1 MYRRFLTML
10 LLAGSFCVTSCIDS
24 NYDVVNKK
32 ITTDVKI
39 EGNVVALPVGSLK
52 AVVLDSLVDVNGIE
66 MLEKGTDGVYS
77 IVVDSSFSIEES
89 IDPIAFNIDP
99 IEYNLS
105 VDFDKV
111 NVENMYVDA
120 RDIMPAKF
128 SPSSIYIRDLND
140 SLPELKSHLT
150 QSIDI
155 PGLGGILEQLR
166 NEPGTSYVY
175 KFQEPLV
182 VGTDRQVVDCIA
194 SYKLPYRVETVRSI
208 RLGSEKDSKGTLV
221 TVRVTNPKFLQS
233 CDKEISLRIDFPKNF
248 ILASNDAA
256 EQAGK
261 YRVVNEGD
269 IHYVYLSGFV
279 PDGDVSLFSFYVT
292 EIRGIDEYIKDGR
305 IDWEQYVEYEIV
317 YKVNG
322 EMELTG
328 SMKVE
333 DFAFAVDVE
342 SQFSLLEVAGKT
354 KDIEVAFE
362 PARMEFGGSFDNLQ
376 HIDTINYVEFDETVS
391 RIRLETNMDQD
402 WLAAFKLKDGYA
414 FKVTIPEQLD
424 LSIEYS
430 EYNGKGKEVVYDQ
443 EKHAFYV
450 HDLSVLAEGYWEL
463 APKKLTLNKP
473 VVDDTCML
481 DVNVEIGFVNLENP
495 EVYSDFYLA
504 GCEMETMIETL
515 DKLNNGDKE
524 AHFRMLESDLIIK
537 NAVVYTEV
545 VHSSM
550 DAETNF
556 SINEKIPGEIG
567 RVEHIG
573 FEKDVMITVTM
584 DVVGLEKVDTDINFD
599 LNIAMPSFLELK
611 PYDNEQGVDIS
622 DGHLSIKRN
631 YNPSA
636 SEPVVLKLLCS
647 GLDFMNEEFDFKGLL
662 PNDSIDGN
670 SYITYDSDVVVDGDA
685 SIYGM
690 QFHSE
695 VLNNDIYF
703 NVNIEIDEIAVK
715 TFHGLYRADIEGV
728 DEVMDITLGEEL
740 EFLREEGNSITLADP
755 QLEFVLTNPIGVPL
769 DIALHVFGNDENGQV
784 IAESEMEAKVSIK
797 PAEYNEDTDEL
808 LPVETR
814 LFLTADTS
822 NISKTGYDNVQ
833 IPNLANLLKKIPHS
847 VNLKVEPTIKTD
859 VTHRVDIS
867 KPIKIDAACSVI
879 VPLKFNDLHL
889 CYSDTVRDLKN
900 TFDETLK
907 MFTNVSLCAKMD
919 IVNTIP
925 LGLLL
930 KVVPLDENGDVIEG
944 IEVDELKIEAGSGE
958 DIVDGAGVLTENQC
972 LQKFEFA
979 IKGNIADILLLDQLA
994 FSLEA
999 SSNHTIGTS
1008 ALRGSQGIKVS
1019 NIVFDIVGDIEM
1031 DLNDFK

>member
-1 MYRRFLTML
+1 ML
-10 LLAGSFCVTSCIDS
+10 LIVISFCIASCIDS
-24 NYDVVNKK
+24 NYDLVNKK
-32 ITTDVKI
+32 ITTDMKI

-52 AVVLDSLVDVNGIE
+52 AIVLDSLIDVNGIE
-66 MLEKGTDGVYS
+66 MLEKGADGVYS
-77 IVVDSSFSIEES
+77 IVFDTILSVEES
-89 IDPIAFNIDP
+89 IEPITFNIDP
-99 IEYNLS
+99 VEYNLS

-111 NVENMYVDA
+111 NVENMHIDA
-120 RDIMPAKF
+120 RSVMPASF
-128 SPSSIYIRDLND
+128 SPSSIYIKDLND
-140 SLPELKSHLT
+140 SLPVLKSQLT
-150 QSIDI
+150 QGINI
-155 PGLGGILEQLR
+155 PGLEGILEQLR
-166 NEPGTSYVY
+166 NEPGTSYTY
-175 KFQEPLV
+175 KFQEPV
-182 VGTDRQVVDCIA
+182 EVGTGRQLIECVA
-194 SYKLPYRVETVRSI
+194 GYKLPYRVETVRSI
-208 RLGSEKDSKGTLV
+208 RLGSDKDSKGILV
-221 TVRVTNPKFLQS
+221 NIRVANPKVLQN
-233 CDKEISLRIDFPKNF
+233 CDKEINLKVDFPKNF
-248 ILASNDAA
+248 ILAKNDAA
-256 EQAGK
+256 LQADK
-261 YRVVNEGD
+261 YIVVNEGD
-269 IHYVYLSGFV
+269 VHYVSIDGFV
-279 PDGDVSLFSFYVT
+279 PYGDVSLFSFYVT
-292 EIRGIDEYIKDGR
+292 EIRGVDEYIKDGR

-342 SQFSLLEVAGKT
+342 AQFSLLEVAGKT

-362 PARMEFGGSFDNLQ
+362 PVRMEFGGSFDNLE

-391 RIRLETNMDQD
+391 RIRLETSMDQD
-402 WLAAFKLKDGYA
+402 WLGAFKLKEGYA

-424 LSIEYS
+424 LSIDYS
-430 EYNGKGKEVVYDQ
+430 EYNGKGNEVVYD
-443 EKHAFYV
+443 EDAHAFYV
-450 HDLSVLAEGYWEL
+450 HDLSVLSKGYWDL
-463 APKKLTLNKP
+463 APKKLTLNRP
-473 VVDDTCML
+473 VIDDTCRL
-481 DVNVEIGFVNLENP
+481 DVNVEIGFVSLDNP
-495 EVYSDFYLA
+495 AEYSDFYLA
-504 GCEMETMIETL
+504 GCEMEAMIETL

-524 AHFRMLESDLIIK
+524 AHFCMLESDLVIK

-567 RVEHIG
+567 RVENIG
-573 FEKDVMITVTM
+573 FEKDVLIKLTM
-584 DVVGLEKVDTDINFD
+584 DVVGLEKVDTDIDFD
-599 LNIAMPSFLELK
+599 LDIAMPSFLELK
-611 PYDNEQGVDIS
+611 AYDHEQGVDIS
-622 DGHLSIKRN
+622 GGHLSLKRS
-631 YNPSA
+631 YNPSK

-685 SIYGM
+685 SIRGM

-740 EFLREEGNSITLADP
+740 DFLREEGNSMTLADP
-755 QLEFVLTNPIGVPL
+755 QLEFVLTNPIGIPL
-769 DIALHVFGNDENGQV
+769 DIALHIFGNDETGQL
-784 IAESEMEAKVSIK
+784 IADSEMETIISIK

-808 LPVETR
+808 VPVETR

-822 NISKTGYDNVQ
+822 HVSKSGYENVQ
-833 IPNLANLLKKIPHS
+833 IPNLPNLLKKVPHS
-847 VNLKVEPTIKTD
+847 VNMKVEPTIRTD

-889 CYSDTVRDLKN
+889 CYSDTIRDLQN

-930 KVVPLDENGDVIEG
+930 KVVPLDENGEVIEG
-944 IEVDELKIEAGSGE
+944 IEIDELKIDAGSGE
-958 DIVDGAGVLTENQC
+958 DIVDVAGALNENLS
-972 LQKFEFA
+972 LQKFVFA
-979 IKGNIADILLLDQLA
+979 IKSNTADISSLDQLA
-994 FSLEA
+994 FYVEA
-999 SSNHTIGTS
+999 ASNHTIGTS
-1008 ALRGSQGIKVS
+1008 ALKGTQGIKVS
-1019 NIVFDIVGDIEM
+1019 NIVFEVSGDIEM
-1031 DLNDFK
+1031 DFGK